1 MKTSLENASTSHYT
15 ASMFFFQK
23 WWGGGHGEVTENKS
37 NNHNQQVRAAKCSLK
52 GKTQGDKASV
62 LRINTADSIWGKKVI

>member
-1 MKTSLENASTSHYT
+1 MKV
-15 ASMFFFQK
+15 QK
-23 WWGGGHGEVTENKS
+23 INP